1 MAFLICDSRSRER
14 IHFNCTLGRAAP
26 GSREPPSA
34 PGMSGSAR
42 FYSGVFGSP
51 GEVPTGS

>member
-51 GEVPTGS
+51 EGANGG